1 MDPVVARLAE
11 PITPES
17 PCGEDL
23 EDTPLLASFDAY
35 RLFGQMAPLADDTDW
50 REIRDKSL
58 EALEQSRDL
67 RLLAHLAA
75 AVLRTDGLPRFCD
88 VLQVAGQWFSA
99 WPEQL
104 FPRIDDDA
112 ILRKNALNSFG
123 DRMAIVDGVR
133 RRPFIANPQI
143 GAFTLRDVEIATGKL
158 APSESGGEPPSEAH
172 LNAVLAAADDAQL
185 ATLESGL
192 GAAIAALRAIESG
205 MRDAHGPEGMP
216 EFDLLLGA
224 LGDIRRLLAEQLATR
239 AANALPV
246 AGADGDGA
254 ATGPGAAAVI
264 GVGSIRSRDDAI
276 RALDAVATFFR
287 SNEPSSP
294 VPLFVERAKRLI
306 GKDFIEVLADMAPD
320 GLDQARHVG
329 GVQEE

>member
-11 PITPES
+11 PVNSEN

-23 EDTPLLASFDAY
+23 EDTPLLASFDAF
-35 RLFGQMAPLADDTDW
+35 RLFGQMGPLADDTDW
-50 REIRDKSL
+50 RTIRDRAL

-75 AVLRTDGLPRFCD
+75 AVLRTDGLQRFCD
-88 VLQVAGQWFSA
+88 VVQVAANWFSA
-99 WPEQL
+99 
-104 FPRIDDDA
+104 FPDPLYPRVDEDA

-133 RRPFIANPQI
+133 RRPFISNPQI
-143 GAFTLRDVEIATGKL
+143 GAFSLRDVEIATGKL
-158 APSESGGEPPSEAH
+158 APGESGGEAPSEAH
-172 LNAVLAAADDAQL
+172 LNAVLTAADGEQL
-185 ATLESGL
+185 ATLEAGL
-192 GAAIAALRAIESG
+192 GAAVRALQSVESQ
-205 MRDAHGPEGMP
+205 MRDAHGAEGTP
-216 EFDLLLGA
+216 EFDLLLGPLA
-224 LGDIRRLLAEQLATR
+224 DIRRLLAEQLATR
-239 AANALPV
+239 AANAMPV
-246 AGADGDGA
+246 VGADGTPA
-254 ATGPGAAAVI
+254 EPGTVAVI

-306 GKDFIEVLADMAPD
+306 GRDFIEVLADMAPD

-329 GVQEE
+329 GVRDE

>member
-11 PITPES
+11 PINPES

-50 REIRDKSL
+50 REIRDRSL

-75 AVLRTDGLPRFCD
+75 AVLRTDGLQRFCD
-88 VLQVAGQWFSA
+88 VVQVGGQWFSA
-99 WPEQL
+99 WPAQV

-133 RRPFIANPQI
+133 RRPFIANPQL

-158 APSESGGEPPSEAH
+158 VPGESGGEPPSEAH

-192 GAAIAALRAIESG
+192 GAAIGALRAIEAQ
-205 MRDAHGPEGMP
+205 MRDAHGAEGTP
-216 EFDLLLGA
+216 EFDLLLA
-224 LGDIRRLLAEQLATR
+224 PLGEIRRLLAEQLATR
-239 AANALPV
+239 AANAMPV
-246 AGADGDGA
+246 AGADGTA
-254 ATGPGAAAVI
+254 AVPGAAAVI

>member
-11 PITPES
+11 PVNSEN

-23 EDTPLLASFDAY
+23 EDTPLLASFDAF

-50 REIRDKSL
+50 RTIRDRAL

-75 AVLRTDGLPRFCD
+75 AVLRTDGLQRFCD
-88 VLQVAGQWFSA
+88 VVQVAASWFSA
-99 WPEQL
+99 
-104 FPRIDDDA
+104 FPDPLYPRVDEDA

-133 RRPFIANPQI
+133 RRPFISNPQI
-143 GAFTLRDVEIATGKL
+143 GAFSLRDVEIATGKL
-158 APSESGGEPPSEAH
+158 APGESGGDPPSEAH
-172 LNAVLAAADDAQL
+172 LNAVLTAADGEQL
-185 ATLESGL
+185 ATLEAGI
-192 GAAIAALRAIESG
+192 GAAVRGLQSIESQ
-205 MRDAHGPEGMP
+205 MRDAHGAEGTP
-216 EFDLLLGA
+216 EFDLLLGPLA
-224 LGDIRRLLAEQLATR
+224 DIRRLLAEQLATR
-239 AANALPV
+239 AANSMPV
-246 AGADGDGA
+246 VGADGTPA
-254 ATGPGAAAVI
+254 EPGTAAVI

-306 GKDFIEVLADMAPD
+306 GRDFIEVLADMAPD

-329 GVQEE
+329 GVRDE